1 MMARPIDGALVA
13 AAQRGEPGAIEQ
25 LLTATKPDLQRF
37 ARRLCAG
44 PEDAEDAVQ
53 NALWIMRRRLGV
65 LRAVSALASWTFR
78 VVARECRRMMRRAIR
93 WATLDDV
100 ADIAARAVPLE
111 LRRDLVAAI
120 DAQPPDYRVVLIMRD
135 IEERTAPETADAL
148 GITTEAVKSRLHRA
162 RDRVRERLLAGG
174 YFDPRGDLR
183 GDSP

>member
-1 MMARPIDGALVA
+1 MTAPSFDGELVA

-25 LLTATKPDLQRF
+25 LLATTKPDLQRF

-53 NALWIMRRRLGV
+53 NALWILRRRVGA
-65 LRAVSALASWTFR
+65 LRAVSALAGWMFR
-78 VVARECRRMMRRAIR
+78 VVARECRRMMRRAVR
-93 WATLDDV
+93 WGALDDV
-100 ADIAARAVPLE
+100 ADIEARPVPLE
-111 LRRDLVAAI
+111 LRRDLAAAI
-120 DAQPPDYRVVLIMRD
+120 DALPPDYRAVLIMRD

-174 YFDPRGDLR
+174 YFDSRGAL
-183 GDSP
+183 S